1 MDERPLE
8 SRSDEELLTAVR
20 ELWERV
26 DPPPGDLADGVLA
39 RIAAEDLEFELLTLV
54 ERDDALSGVRAT
66 AVQERD
72 EVGTWSLEYVGPDVR
87 VFIRITHVE
96 GRHRIDGWVV
106 PTRPLTV
113 RLTAEEPRSLPQQVS
128 VDEHGRFAFPD
139 APSGAA
145 RMTFVE
151 EPRTTH
157 RPHVTPP
164 FWI

>member
-1 MDERPLE
+1 MSERPLE
-8 SRSDEELLTAVR
+8 SRSDDELLAAVQA
-20 ELWERV
+20 LWERL

-54 ERDDALSGVRAT
+54 EHGDAYAGVRST
-66 AVQERD
+66 AVEERD

-87 VFIRITHVE
+87 VFVRISHVE
-96 GRHRIDGWVV
+96 GRNRLDGWVV
-106 PTRPLTV
+106 PSRPLTV
-113 RLTAEEPRSLPQQVS
+113 RLTPEEGKSVPLQAQV
-128 VDEHGRFAFPD
+128 DDHGRFAFPD

-145 RMTFVE
+145 RMTFLD
-151 EPRTTH
+151 EPRTTR